1 MIKFHYFLLIH
12 QNLVFEVWDE
22 DLIRVLLVFALTL
35 EHEFVC
41 GFVACE
47 GDFLSIHGEVHF
59 PLGCDVSIF
68 MFSFDVVK
76 GDVEALG
83 DLYIELLS
91 HVAHQ
96 ELDQVGHR
104 QDVGTSRKLNSNG
117 VVILERQ
124 NLHVFYLRINLHL
137 SQQTSGAQQCSW
149 KHRQRWRLRQ
159 I

>member
-1 MIKFHYFLLIH
+1 
-12 QNLVFEVWDE
+12 
-22 DLIRVLLVFALTL
+22 
-35 EHEFVC
+35 
-41 GFVACE
+41 
-47 GDFLSIHGEVHF
+47 
-59 PLGCDVSIF
+59 

-137 SQQTSGAQQCSW
+137 SQSFIIIQTVVETAFVSGTYL
-149 KHRQRWRLRQ
+149 HYHL
-159 I
+159 